1 VARRA
6 AECGDYL
13 AALSLLRARRLAWGT
28 GPGEGD
34 LLVAYHDRVREAVRA
49 HLSAPESRGL
59 HRRLVEALEGWGEAD
74 PEWLGL
80 HRDGAGEEARAGA
93 HYARAADQAAEA
105 LAFDHAAE
113 LYRRAL
119 RLVRR
124 EEGLVAGR
132 QELQTRLADALANG
146 GRGEEAAREYLQAA
160 ETASGLQ
167 AVELR
172 CRAATQLLNSGH
184 FDEGLTLFRAVLKSM
199 GLTMPVTRKG
209 ALIGLLLR
217 RLQLRLRGLRF
228 WERGASDSSAENLT
242 RIDVCWSAF
251 TGMSLIEPIW
261 SAYYQIRGLLL
272 SLRAGEP
279 YRIARALTSEAAH
292 VSTAGARSHD
302 RVILLLRT
310 AEEIA
315 RRINNP
321 HARGML
327 LLARGMAHYLEGCW
341 RAALTEFDNAD
352 EIFRQHCTGVSW
364 EIDTAHTWALWSMTY
379 MGWFRELARR
389 WPALLSD
396 ARDHGDLYA
405 VTILGTYIMAV
416 VRLSQD
422 ASEEAQVQLRQVME
436 RWSKQGFH
444 VQHHNAVLAQVLIHL
459 YQGNGVAAFEHIQD
473 RWPRYKNSLLLRVQQ
488 VRINIMLLRAQSAI
502 AAAITKAKPFLRAAE
517 ADARSLRREK
527 MPWSDALVPLILAG
541 VAGVRRDSAKAIG
554 LLREAIDRLHAVD
567 MEIFAQAA
575 RRRLGQLLG
584 GEEGRLLIE
593 ESEAWM
599 GAQGIRKPARMA
611 AVFAPGFPD

>member
-1 VARRA
+1 MA
-6 AECGDYL
+6 
-13 AALSLLRARRLAWGT
+13 
-28 GPGEGD
+28 
-34 LLVAYHDRVREAVRA
+34 
-49 HLSAPESRGL
+49 
-59 HRRLVEALEGWGEAD
+59 EALEGWGEAD
-74 PEWLGL
+74 PEWLAL
-80 HRDGAGEEARAGA
+80 HWEGAGEEARAGA

-172 CRAATQLLNSGH
+172 RRAATQLLNSGH
-184 FDEGLTLFRAVLKSM
+184 VDEGLTLFRAVLKSM
-199 GLTMPVTRKG
+199 GLTMPATRKG

-228 WERGASDSSAENLT
+228 RERDASGSPAESLT

-251 TGMSLIEPIW
+251 TGMSLIEPMW

-292 VSTAGARSHD
+292 VSTVGGRSHD
-302 RVILLLRT
+302 RATFLLRT

-315 RRINNP
+315 RRINHP
-321 HARGML
+321 HVRGML

-352 EIFRQHCTGVSW
+352 KIFRQHCTGVSW

-459 YQGNGVAAFEHIQD
+459 YQGNGVAAF
-473 RWPRYKNSLLLRVQQ
+473 QQ
-488 VRINIMLLRAQSAI
+488 I
-502 AAAITKAKPFLRAAE
+502 
-517 ADARSLRREK
+517 
-527 MPWSDALVPLILAG
+527 
-541 VAGVRRDSAKAIG
+541 
-554 LLREAIDRLHAVD
+554 
-567 MEIFAQAA
+567 
-575 RRRLGQLLG
+575 
-584 GEEGRLLIE
+584 
-593 ESEAWM
+593 
-599 GAQGIRKPARMA
+599 
-611 AVFAPGFPD
+611 